1 MKADLLKG
9 LSAEQIAKVK
19 EMNNVNDILRLAKE
33 EGVELTDEQL
43 QAISGGGCF
52 DDDGNGNLLD
62 RDIVT
67 RQ

>member
-43 QAISGGGCF
+43 QAISGGGCL
-52 DDDGNGNLLD
+52 DDDGNGNLHD